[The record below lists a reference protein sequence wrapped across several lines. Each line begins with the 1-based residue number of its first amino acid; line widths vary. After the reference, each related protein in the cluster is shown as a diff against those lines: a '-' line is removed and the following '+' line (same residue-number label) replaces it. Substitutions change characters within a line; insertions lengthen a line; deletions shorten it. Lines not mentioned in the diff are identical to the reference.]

1 LAAARYRFAPGL
13 ELALEGPAGAL
24 RHFAREYG
32 PAAIAPSADDP
43 PALRAEIAWG
53 ADGADGGHK
62 TVGWGVRLGPPDGVP
77 LALELGLRGRPRR
90 FALSLVQGFLLEPAL
105 SVAAARAGHVLLP
118 AAALGEDGS
127 AVVVLGRSR
136 SGKSS
141 AMTLA
146 LASGRHVLGDDQ
158 VLLDAAGGCRA
169 FPRRLRLYPDL
180 RQTAPAAF
188 RRLPAADRG
197 ALLARSAART
207 LSRGWLAPSLAVRA
221 SAVGPAAPEG
231 PLPVRRLVA
240 VERVAG
246 LDAPAAGPL
255 ELETAIRLA
264 LDVLDE
270 QRARLR
276 DVAGPTWGAALD
288 ALRDHEA
295 GLLRAALGG
304 ARLERLRMPATW
316 PAPRGVAHLAGALGV
331 QPV

>member
-1 LAAARYRFAPGL
+1 MASARYRFAPGL
-13 ELALEGPAGAL
+13 ELALEGPAAAL

-32 PAAIAPSADDP
+32 PAAVAPAAEP
-43 PALRAEIAWG
+43 PALRATIAWG
-53 ADGADGGHK
+53 GDAADDGHK
-62 TVGWGVRLGPPDGVP
+62 TVRWGVRLGAPDGEP
-77 LALELGLRGRPRR
+77 LVLELALRGRPRR
-90 FALSLVQGFLLEPAL
+90 FALSLVQGFLLEPVL

-118 AAALGEDGS
+118 AAGLGEDGA

-146 LASGRHVLGDDQ
+146 LAAGRHVLGDDQ
-158 VLLDAAGGCRA
+158 VLLDAAGGCLP

-207 LSRGWLAPSLAVRA
+207 LSRGWLAPSLAVRP
-221 SAVGPAAPEG
+221 SAVGPRAPDG

-240 VERVAG
+240 VERAG
-246 LDAPAAGPL
+246 DLDGPVAGPL
-255 ELETAIRLA
+255 EADVAIALA

-276 DVAGPTWGAALD
+276 DAAGPAWRAALD
-288 ALRDHEA
+288 ELRDREA
-295 GLLRAALGG
+295 DLLRGALDGVG
-304 ARLERLRMPATW
+304 LERLRMPAAW
-316 PAPRGVAHLAGALGV
+316 PAPRGVAHLAGALGL
-331 QPV
+331 QGAS